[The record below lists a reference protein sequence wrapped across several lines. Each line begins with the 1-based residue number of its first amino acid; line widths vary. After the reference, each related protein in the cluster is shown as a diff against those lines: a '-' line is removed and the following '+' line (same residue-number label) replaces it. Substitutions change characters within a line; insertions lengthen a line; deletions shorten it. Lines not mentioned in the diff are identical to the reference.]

1 MASAASRGLASC
13 HVCGL
18 LSHLH
23 AQHEASACP
32 RCRARLHLRKPG
44 SIVRTWLLLILA
56 AVLYIP
62 ANMLPILESHSLLEN
77 QSSTI
82 LAGII
87 LFWKGGSWFVAAL
100 IFIASIVV
108 PMTKL
113 IALALLLITV
123 QRRSRWAPQQRTQLY
138 RMVDFIGRW
147 SMLDIFVV
155 ALTVALVQVGALASI
170 KPGAG
175 SLAFGAVV
183 IVTML
188 AARTFDPRLIWDAAD
203 YQQQEQEEEHG

>member
-13 HVCGL
+13 HICGL
-18 LSHLH
+18 LCRMH
-23 AQHEASACP
+23 AHHERLACP

-44 SIVRTWLLLILA
+44 SIVRTWALLVLA

-77 QSSTI
+77 QASTI

-108 PMTKL
+108 PLTKL
-113 IALALLLITV
+113 IALALLLISV
-123 QRRSRWAPQQRTQLY
+123 QRQSNWAPQQRTQLY

-170 KPGAG
+170 RPGAG
-175 SLAFGAVV
+175 SLAFAAVV
-183 IVTML
+183 ITTML
-188 AARTFDPRLIWDAAD
+188 AAHSFDPRLIWDAAND
-203 YQQQEQEEEHG
+203 QQEEEHG